1 LLFVYPA
8 LFSSQR
14 HMMLPC
20 VVLFVA
26 SFSFITRVPKNWLLA
41 AVIVSVVLIGVRD
54 VRYGLRD
61 VPGHEEAR
69 EVGEW
74 IATQCDGHY
83 SCVVMSH
90 SAWPAYH
97 ARQEHLPLP
106 YANNSEIMAY
116 ARHHNA
122 TFIVIERRVLEEWP
136 IIEDLWHLNEQK
148 GVWTALDSHTTPIAR
163 VYALNNKG
171 DV

>member
-1 LLFVYPA
+1 
-8 LFSSQR
+8 
-14 HMMLPC
+14 M
-20 VVLFVA
+20 
-26 SFSFITRVPKNWLLA
+26 
-41 AVIVSVVLIGVRD
+41 
-54 VRYGLRD
+54 
-61 VPGHEEAR
+61 
-69 EVGEW
+69 
-74 IATQCDGHY
+74 
-83 SCVVMSH
+83 VMSH